1 MKNLSETEKA
11 LRADIQ
17 LRHNELEL
25 QCLNLQKINRELK
38 NENRHLQQ
46 NKTIGIEKERS
57 EKQLMSLKSSKERGE
72 LKNQVDVLR
81 QQLHDERTA
90 WGLEKKDLQSRID
103 ESGTEV
109 SNMQL
114 RLQSLS
120 AEVRSLPSLVVLG
133 NSLSMSDRTG
143 H

>member
-17 LRHNELEL
+17 LRYNELEL
-25 QCLNLQKINRELK
+25 QCLSLQKVNRELK

-90 WGLEKKDLQSRID
+90 WGLEKRDLQSRID
-103 ESGTEV
+103 ESSTEV

-120 AEVRSLPSLVVLG
+120 AEVEDFSGLTALILHVGRSS
-133 NSLSMSDRTG
+133 N
-143 H
+143 

>member
-1 MKNLSETEKA
+1 M
-11 LRADIQ
+11 
-17 LRHNELEL
+17 
-25 QCLNLQKINRELK
+25 NLQKVNRELK

-57 EKQLMSLKSSKERGE
+57 EKQLMSMKSSKERGE
-72 LKNQVDVLR
+72 LKNQIDVLR

-90 WGLEKKDLQSRID
+90 WGLERRELQSSID

-120 AEVRSLPSLVVLG
+120 AEVMTFLLLPQLTLHFRSNVSL
-133 NSLSMSDRTG
+133 N
-143 H
+143 